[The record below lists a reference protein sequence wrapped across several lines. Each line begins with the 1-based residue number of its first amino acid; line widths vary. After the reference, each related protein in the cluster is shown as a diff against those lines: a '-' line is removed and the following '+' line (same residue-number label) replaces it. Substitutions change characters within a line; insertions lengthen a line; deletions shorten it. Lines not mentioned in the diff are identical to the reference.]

1 MTQAPPS
8 PTIYEGIDGFESH
21 VGEHLGYSGWRE
33 VTQKEI
39 DLFAEATGDHQ
50 WIHVDPERAADGPF
64 GSTIAHGFLTLS
76 LVPQLAWQIYEVQG
90 VSAGLNYG
98 ANKLRFPSPVP
109 VGSRVRAG
117 VELLAVTP
125 NALGY
130 QVATRVT
137 IEREGGD
144 KPACVVSLFVATA
157 FGEGGACSFGGNSPS

>member
-1 MTQAPPS
+1 MRVFHGVPEL
-8 PTIYEGIDGFESH
+8 EGAAGT
-21 VGEHLGYSGWRE
+21 HLGHSDWH
-33 VTQKEI
+33 TI
-39 DLFAEATGDHQ
+39 DQAQIDAFAAATGDHQ

-76 LVPQLAWQIYEVQG
+76 LVPQLAWQVYEVQG

-144 KPACVVSLFVATA
+144 KPACVVEMLSVVV
-157 FGEGGACSFGGNSPS
+157 P